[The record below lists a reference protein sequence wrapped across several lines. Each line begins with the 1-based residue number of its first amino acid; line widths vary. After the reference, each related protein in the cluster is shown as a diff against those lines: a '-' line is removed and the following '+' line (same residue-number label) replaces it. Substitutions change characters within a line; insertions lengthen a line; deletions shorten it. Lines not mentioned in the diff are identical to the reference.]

1 MENLLPV
8 CVGEGVENLGA
19 DLDRGG
25 VVELAAPQALPERL
39 SGHVLI
45 GDVDVVLVALERERA
60 QTARVAKPGRGL
72 HLPLC
77 PRPGLAFSRDDLER
91 DVACGPFV
99 PHEPNRPEPPLPSG
113 RRGRNRPRT
122 R

>member
-1 MENLLPV
+1 M
-8 CVGEGVENLGA
+8 CVGERVENLGA

-25 VVELAAPQALPERL
+25 VVELAASQALPERL
-39 SGHVLI
+39 PGDVLI

-60 QTARVAKPGRGL
+60 KAARVAKPGRGL

-77 PRPGLAFSRDDLER
+77 PRPGLAFSGDDLER

-99 PHEPNRPEPPLPSG
+99 PYEPDRA
-113 RRGRNRPRT
+113 
-122 R
+122 